1 MATLLR
7 ERKDRR
13 GGENVA
19 RAGEI
24 TPAFLAGRSIA
35 EQADGRRAGP
45 PESIIRRASAVDDK
59 PDLSSAASA
68 KEEGWQLFGEFRDNH
83 DPERRNSSL
92 YIWGEKAVFTNEFR
106 FLIFNL
112 LNINIIGC
120 NAVPA

>member
-1 MATLLR
+1 MATLRR

-13 GGENVA
+13 GWENVA

-24 TPAFLAGRSIA
+24 NPAFLAGRSIA

-68 KEEGWQLFGEFRDNH
+68 KEEGWQLFGDFRDNH
-83 DPERRNSSL
+83 DPEREKQPPL
-92 YIWGEKAVFTNEFR
+92 YMGRKGR
-106 FLIFNL
+106 FYQRISIFN
-112 LNINIIGC
+112 IQH
-120 NAVPA
+120 VEY